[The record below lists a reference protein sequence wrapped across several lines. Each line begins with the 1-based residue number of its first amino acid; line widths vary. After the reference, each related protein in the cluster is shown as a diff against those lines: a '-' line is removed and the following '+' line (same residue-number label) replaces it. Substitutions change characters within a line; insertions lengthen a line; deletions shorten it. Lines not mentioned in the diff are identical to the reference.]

1 MATIAIGLPIFDGTN
16 DLDIFIDLWRGYLNT
31 IGVNPYDKAGGPPRG
46 WERAMGILR
55 SCMSGEAAEWF
66 DREITGKNWELAY
79 INSNGGAATA
89 NVLSGMTVA
98 EGANGPNV
106 HVGTYVPGSTASIY
120 SVANP
125 ALTLRDRKSVV

>member
-1 MATIAIGLPIFDGTN
+1 
-16 DLDIFIDLWRGYLNT
+16 
-31 IGVNPYDKAGGPPRG
+31 
-46 WERAMGILR
+46 MGILR

-66 DREITGKNWELAY
+66 DRKITGKNWELAF

-98 EGANGPNV
+98 EGANEPNV
-106 HVGTYVPGSTASIY
+106 HVGIYVPGSTASLY

-125 ALTLRDRKSVV
+125 ALTLRQAFIPPHDLTNGDECWTRCGARPTNRQAGGTN